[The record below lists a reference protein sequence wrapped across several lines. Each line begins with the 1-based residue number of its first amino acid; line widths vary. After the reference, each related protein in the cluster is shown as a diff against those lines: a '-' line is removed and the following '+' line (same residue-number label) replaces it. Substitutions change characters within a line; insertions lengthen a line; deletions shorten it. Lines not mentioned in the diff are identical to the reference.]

1 MQILIFS
8 MLAVAAYFL
17 GCIASSVIIA
27 KYFGCIDPR
36 TSGSKNPGATNML
49 RVNNKYVALMTLIA
63 DLLKGMLPVLFAKML
78 GLDSLEILVIGMF
91 AFVGHI
97 YPVFYAFHGGKG
109 VATALGVLIGYSLQ
123 MALILVLIWLIIYF
137 FSKIVSLA
145 SITTFIIFPFA
156 TLLFF
161 NWPEA
166 IVALLM
172 ALISI
177 VAHKA
182 NIRQLMVGTEQKT
195 EIFNE

>member
-1 MQILIFS
+1 MRFFLCKFCFSICIFGTSDCQILQP
-8 MLAVAAYFL
+8 
-17 GCIASSVIIA
+17 CD
-27 KYFGCIDPR
+27 CTD
-36 TSGSKNPGATNML
+36 SG
-49 RVNNKYVALMTLIA
+49 
-63 DLLKGMLPVLFAKML
+63 
-78 GLDSLEILVIGMF
+78 
-91 AFVGHI
+91 
-97 YPVFYAFHGGKG
+97 
-109 VATALGVLIGYSLQ
+109 
-123 MALILVLIWLIIYF
+123 IYF